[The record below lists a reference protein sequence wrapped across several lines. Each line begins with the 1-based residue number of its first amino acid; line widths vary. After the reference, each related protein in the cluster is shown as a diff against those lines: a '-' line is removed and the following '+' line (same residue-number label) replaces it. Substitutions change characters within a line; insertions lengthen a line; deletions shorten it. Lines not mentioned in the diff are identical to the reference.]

1 MAQLVG
7 SQPGLAVSLQVTPQG
22 ILGDILGGASTAEW
36 LLEGKIEG
44 LWVAGRVSGEGS
56 QSRGS

>member
-1 MAQLVG
+1 MG